1 MVMDGKRRYWKGAS
15 VRTGKS
21 ATAKE
26 RIVLICSNDP
36 SIGRQIN
43 VT

>member
-21 ATAKE
+21 GTTIN
-26 RIVLICSNDP
+26 RIMLIYLNDP